1 MPTLSRLTRAVEFET
16 VLKNGYRR
24 SSANFAAQAIMSAG
38 KETRLGLIASRK
50 AAPRSVD
57 RNRGKRLTREIF
69 RDRSSSLPALD
80 VVVRLKNN
88 LRGANNPALRTELQ
102 GLLKSIAERARRSAV
117 AADAAAASVV
127 IMIEP
132 ILQTKT
138 SV

>member
-1 MPTLSRLTRAVEFET
+1 MPTLSRLTRAVEFEA

-24 SSANFAAQAIMSAG
+24 SSANFAAQAIMNAG
-38 KETRLGLIASRK
+38 KVARLGLIASRK

-69 RDRSSSLPALD
+69 RACSDTLPELD

-88 LRGANNPALRTELQ
+88 LRGANNPALRTELRS
-102 GLLKSIAERARRSAV
+102 LLKSIAERTGRGAV
-117 AADAAAASVV
+117 VV
-127 IMIEP
+127 VTTEP
-132 ILQTKT
+132 TLQTKT